1 MKGQAMAFDKHVP
14 MPTRDKAAHPRFRDM
29 AVGDSVFVPHPEGS
43 IMKCRAY
50 LYATTISKRD
60 KTFRFAGRTTIENGV
75 RGVRIWRV

>member
-1 MKGQAMAFDKHVP
+1 MAFDRHIPLPSSRLTK
-14 MPTRDKAAHPRFRDM
+14 TAHPRFRDM

-50 LYATTISKRD
+50 LYATTVSKRD
-60 KTFRFAGRTTIENGV
+60 KAFRFAGRTVIENGV